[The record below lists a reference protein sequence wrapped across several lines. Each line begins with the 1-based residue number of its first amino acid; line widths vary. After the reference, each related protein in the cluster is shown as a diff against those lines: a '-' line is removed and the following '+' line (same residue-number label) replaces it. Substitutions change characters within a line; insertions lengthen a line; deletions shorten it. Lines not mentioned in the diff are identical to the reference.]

1 MEIRGWRFAER
12 PRLRPSIIGDLA
24 ALATARDYPVMRSTR
39 QRSDRPGMPDTRRWS
54 SAATIAATVT
64 ESGDVTASYVTRSPL
79 VRPKPLPQ
87 TVGGPRPALPNG
99 HCEGLPTRPHIA
111 MPLTVLSRTDKRPEP
126 AGPKVFQVVGCKLDH
141 GIRLCELAPEGRK
154 HCGACLDDAK
164 RGKGIDPHQPWVPL
178 GRGPSAK
185 HLARA

>member
-1 MEIRGWRFAER
+1 MSASTVPPPRGRWQRRQDGRTTEWRFGAWRFAER

-39 QRSDRPGMPDTRRWS
+39 QRSDQPGMPDTRRWS
-54 SAATIAATVT
+54 SAATISATVT

-87 TVGGPRPALPNG
+87 TVGSPRPALPNG

-111 MPLTVLSRTDKRPEP
+111 MPLTAPQRSRRKEWRAELSAGAGDQPSGASRSPKHRRPV
-126 AGPKVFQVVGCKLDH
+126 GRRLNSNGGKV
-141 GIRLCELAPEGRK
+141 ET
-154 HCGACLDDAK
+154 
-164 RGKGIDPHQPWVPL
+164 
-178 GRGPSAK
+178 S
-185 HLARA
+185 